1 MHSLPQALDAGRWKA
16 LNPADH
22 LAVVRGIDD
31 VPVRNVGGSRYH
43 LLDPLSDRPYG
54 PQLLA
59 HEHDF
64 SLGRSHYSVVK
75 KPISSISS
83 WRPIRASNSC
93 PRLADAPQ
101 Y

>member
-1 MHSLPQALDAGRWKA
+1 MESAEPCRSIGGGQ
-16 LNPADH
+16 
-22 LAVVRGIDD
+22 GIDD

-64 SLGRSHYSVVK
+64 SLGVR
-75 KPISSISS
+75 IT
-83 WRPIRASNSC
+83 AS
-93 PRLADAPQ
+93 
-101 Y
+101 